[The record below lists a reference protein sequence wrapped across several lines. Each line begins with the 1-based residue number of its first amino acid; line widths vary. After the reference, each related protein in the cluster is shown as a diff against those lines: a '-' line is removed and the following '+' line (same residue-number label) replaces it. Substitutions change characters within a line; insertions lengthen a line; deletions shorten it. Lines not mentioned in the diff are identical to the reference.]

1 LVLWHG
7 RGAIRDRDQAVLWFQ
22 RAATEGDAD
31 AQSVLGLMY
40 GVGKGVK
47 RDYVVAYMWATVSR
61 LQGAEDGLGW
71 RRLLAGRM
79 TLSQLTEA
87 KRLAQI
93 EWARAQLHA
102 ASTVDSNQMLA

>member
-1 LVLWHG
+1 
-7 RGAIRDRDQAVLWFQ
+7 
-22 RAATEGDAD
+22 
-31 AQSVLGLMY
+31 
-40 GVGKGVK
+40 
-47 RDYVVAYMWATVSR
+47 

-93 EWARAQLHA
+93 EWARKQLHSVSA
-102 ASTVDSNQMLA
+102 MHGNRMPA

>member
-1 LVLWHG
+1 
-7 RGAIRDRDQAVLWFQ
+7 
-22 RAATEGDAD
+22 
-31 AQSVLGLMY
+31 
-40 GVGKGVK
+40 
-47 RDYVVAYMWATVSR
+47 
-61 LQGAEDGLGW
+61 
-71 RRLLAGRM
+71 M